1 MLPVR
6 TPLAD
11 APETRPEAE
20 IKYSRA
26 QGASGAALPRRAAV
40 LGRRRHRLRLVV
52 LTGGLL
58 GAALLLVAEF
68 APLLQVHSSASDRVV
83 KTVATGVHHS
93 YALLPVALL
102 AAGLA
107 CVIWRT
113 RSRLALL
120 ASALLGLLA
129 LVWLYEFL
137 YESRFR
143 NVLQTGLVR
152 VGVAVFMVLYLCV
165 CASGGGTFIYFQF

>member
-1 MLPVR
+1 MNG
-6 TPLAD
+6 
-11 APETRPEAE
+11 TRPEAE

-129 LVWLYEFL
+129 LVIALL
-137 YESRFR
+137 GDLPDAQAS
-143 NVLQTGLVR
+143 GLIGTATTRLATASSSPR
-152 VGVAVFMVLYLCV
+152 VGLY
-165 CASGGGTFIYFQF
+165 